1 MPVEGRLADAVADH
15 RGRLLSLAE
24 LPPVPGVDVRER
36 MIPGPAG
43 GPDVR
48 VRIYRPRAEPAALPA
63 VLWIHGGGF
72 CLGNVDSV
80 HVGAAQAALHASAVV
95 VAVSYRLA
103 PEHPYPAGLD
113 DCWAAL
119 EWTAGHPGELG
130 ADPAR
135 VAVAGA
141 SSGGALAAGLTLL
154 ARERGGP
161 ALCFQHLST
170 PVLDDRLAT
179 ASMAAFTDTP
189 VWNRRLAEESW
200 QLYLG
205 ETAGGAGD
213 GAGAGGAGGRGGGP
227 RGAVHDR
234 DRLPVS
240 AAPAR
245 AADLSGLPA
254 AYLSTAG
261 LDPLRDEG
269 LLYGTRLAQAGVP
282 VELHN
287 FPGAYHAF
295 VGGVS
300 PEQLQ
305 HIGAEHLRALRAGLH
320 GGGPA
325 AGF

>member
-15 RGRLLSLAE
+15 RGRLLGIGE
-24 LPPVPGVDVRER
+24 LPPVPGTDVRELTVA
-36 MIPGPAG
+36 GPAG
-43 GPDVR
+43 GPDVLVR
-48 VRIYRPRAEPAALPA
+48 VYRPRARRELLPA

-80 HVGAAQAALHASAVV
+80 HLGAAQAALHASAVV

-119 EWTAGHPGELG
+119 EWTAGHTEALG

-135 VAVAGA
+135 IAVAGA

-154 ARERGGP
+154 ARDRGGP

-179 ASMAAFTDTP
+179 ASMAAYTDTP
-189 VWNRRLAEESW
+189 VWNRRLAAESW
-200 QLYLG
+200 ELYLG
-205 ETAGGAGD
+205 GAAG
-213 GAGAGGAGGRGGGP
+213 RT
-227 RGAVHDR
+227 RDR
-234 DRLPVS
+234 DGVS
-240 AAPAR
+240 EYAAPAR
-245 AADLSGLPA
+245 AADLRGLPP
-254 AYLSTAG
+254 AYISTAG

-269 LLYGTRLAQAGVP
+269 LQYGLRLAQAGVP

-295 VGGVS
+295 VDGALPEEQQRIGV
-300 PEQLQ
+300 
-305 HIGAEHLRALRAGLH
+305 EHLTALRAGLH
-320 GGGPA
+320 RGPA
-325 AGF
+325 GRF

>member
-1 MPVEGRLADAVADH
+1 MPVEGRLADAVAGH

-24 LPPVPGVDVRER
+24 LPPVPGTDVRELLV
-36 MIPGPAG
+36 PGPAG

-48 VRIYRPRAEPAALPA
+48 VRVYRPRAVSSDLPA

-72 CLGNVDSV
+72 CLGNLDSV
-80 HVGAAQAALHASAVV
+80 HLGAAQAALHASAVV

-103 PEHPYPAGLD
+103 PEHPYPAGLE

-119 EWTAGHPGELG
+119 EWTAGHTAGLG

-135 VAVAGA
+135 IAVAGA

-179 ASMAAFTDTP
+179 ASMASYTDTP
-189 VWNRRLAEESW
+189 VWNSRLARESW
-200 QLYLG
+200 DLYLG
-205 ETAGGAGD
+205 GA
-213 GAGAGGAGGRGGGP
+213 
-227 RGAVHDR
+227 DR
-234 DRLPVS
+234 DRLAEA

-245 AADLSGLPA
+245 AADLSGLPP
-254 AYLSTAG
+254 AYVSTAG

-269 LLYGTRLAQAGVP
+269 LLYGLRLAQAGVP
-282 VELHN
+282 VEVHN
-287 FPGAYHAF
+287 FPGAHHAF
-295 VGGVS
+295 MGGVG
-300 PEQLQ
+300 PQEQRR
-305 HIGAEHLRALRAGLH
+305 IGAEHLAALRSGLH
-320 GGGPA
+320 GPA
-325 AGF
+325 ADRV

>member
-15 RGRLLSLAE
+15 RGPLVGVGE
-24 LPPVPGVDVRER
+24 LPPVPGVDVRELLV
-36 MIPGPAG
+36 PGPPR
-43 GPDVR
+43 GPAVR
-48 VRIYRPRAEPAALPA
+48 VRVYRPRDAGTALPA

-72 CLGNVDSV
+72 CLGSVDSV
-80 HVGAAQAALHASAVV
+80 HLGAAQAALHARAVV

-119 EWTAGHPGELG
+119 EWAAGHPGELG
-130 ADPAR
+130 TDPER
-135 VAVAGA
+135 LAVAGA

-154 ARERGGP
+154 ARDRGGP

-179 ASMAAFTDTP
+179 ASMAAYTDTP

-200 QLYLG
+200 RLYLG
-205 ETAGGAGD
+205 EATD
-213 GAGAGGAGGRGGGP
+213 RGPG
-227 RGAVHDR
+227 
-234 DRLPVS
+234 RLPVS

-245 AADLSGLPA
+245 AADLAGLPP
-254 AYLSTAG
+254 AYISTAG

-269 LLYGTRLAQAGVP
+269 LLYGLRLAQAGVP

-295 VGGVS
+295 VGGVP
-300 PEQLQ
+300 PEEQQ
-305 HIGAEHLRALRAGLH
+305 RIGAEHLTALRAGLH
-320 GGGPA
+320 RPVA
-325 AGF
+325 DRV

>member
-15 RGRLLSLAE
+15 RGRLLRIGE
-24 LPPVPGVDVRER
+24 LPPVPGADVREVV
-36 MIPGPAG
+36 IAGPPG
-43 GPDVR
+43 GPGVLVR
-48 VRIYRPRAEPAALPA
+48 VYRPRARRAPLPV

-80 HVGAAQAALHASAVV
+80 HHGAAQAAVHASAVV

-119 EWTAGHPGELG
+119 RWAAGHAGEIGGDPG
-130 ADPAR
+130 R
-135 VAVAGA
+135 IAVAGA

-154 ARERGGP
+154 ARDRGGP

-179 ASMAAFTDTP
+179 ASMAAYTDTP

-200 QLYLG
+200 ELYLG
-205 ETAGGAGD
+205 GPAGP
-213 GAGAGGAGGRGGGP
+213 GGGGGQVP
-227 RGAVHDR
+227 EY
-234 DRLPVS
+234 

-245 AADLSGLPA
+245 AADLGGLPP
-254 AYLSTAG
+254 AYISTAG

-269 LLYGTRLAQAGVP
+269 LLYGMRLAQAGVP

-295 VGGVS
+295 VDGDVPEEQQRIGV
-300 PEQLQ
+300 
-305 HIGAEHLRALRAGLH
+305 EHLTALRAGLH
-320 GGGPA
+320 GPGRGRGPDP
-325 AGF
+325 F